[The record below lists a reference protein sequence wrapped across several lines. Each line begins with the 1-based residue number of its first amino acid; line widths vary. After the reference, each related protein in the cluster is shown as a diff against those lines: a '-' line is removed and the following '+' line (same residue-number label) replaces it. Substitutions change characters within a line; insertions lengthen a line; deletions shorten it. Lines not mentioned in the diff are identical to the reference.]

1 MKIARL
7 KRNVKLNCLSEMCVK
22 VLLVLKPKKMS
33 LDILDQ
39 MLAISINKYEVLVRC
54 NELKLCLVFF
64 AEIN

>member
-39 MLAISINKYEVLVRC
+39 MVGHLNKQVRR
-54 NELKLCLVFF
+54 
-64 AEIN
+64 AG